1 VIVRS
6 RSRRAGARYSW
17 IAALLMALVCGRAA
31 AVTLPQPSAP
41 DVPATAWLLVD
52 HDSGRVLAE
61 HNADKPLAPAS
72 LAKLMTTYV
81 LFGKLKAGR
90 LRLDDKAEV
99 SRAAAE
105 ARGARL
111 FLRPGTTVRVED
123 LVKGMIVHSANDAAV
138 ALAER
143 ASGGESSFVAE
154 MNAAARALGLAHTVF
169 SNVTGHDA
177 TGQVSTA
184 RDLARLVSAL
194 IRDFPEYYP
203 WFALK
208 EFTYNG
214 LTQYNRNALLWRD
227 GAADGVKTGQTHAA
241 GFCLAASARRDGM
254 RLSAVVLGAKDENT
268 RVASGQRLLD
278 YGFRYFETRLLYA
291 ADVPA
296 MQVRVWMGDQSSV
309 PLGVRHNLYVTLPRG
324 WHERLH
330 ARLTVQDKLHAP
342 VQYGQTV
349 GTLALDLEG
358 RPFAEY
364 PLVAL
369 KEIGTGNLMQRAID
383 KFQLWLQ

>member
-1 VIVRS
+1 MKF
-6 RSRRAGARYSW
+6 
-17 IAALLMALVCGRAA
+17 LLLEAPNKFFCLLLACLLCGRAA
-31 AVTLPQPSAP
+31 AAAQPGAPAP

-61 HNADKPLAPAS
+61 HIADKPLAPAS
-72 LAKLMTTYV
+72 LAKLMTAYV
-81 LFGKLKAGR
+81 LFGRLKAGR
-90 LRLDDKAEV
+90 LQLDDQIEI
-99 SRAAAE
+99 SRTAAA

-123 LVKGMIVHSANDAAV
+123 LIKGMIVHSANDAAV

-143 ASGGESSFVAE
+143 ASGGESNFVAE
-154 MNAAARALGLAHTVF
+154 MNAQARTLGLSRTVF
-169 SNVTGHDA
+169 VNVTGHDA

-184 RDLARLVSAL
+184 RDLARLASAL

-227 GAADGVKTGQTHAA
+227 GAVDGVKTGQTHAA
-241 GFCLAASARRDGM
+241 GFCHAASASHDGM
-254 RLSAVVLGAKDENT
+254 RLIAVALGARSENA
-268 RVASGQRLLD
+268 RVASAQRLLD
-278 YGFRYFETRLLYA
+278 YGFRYYETRLLYA

-296 MQVRVWMGDQSSV
+296 TQVRVWMGDQSAV

-330 ARLTVQDKLHAP
+330 ARLTVPQDKLYAP
-342 VQYGQTV
+342 VQYGQVV
-349 GTLALDLEG
+349 GTLALDLDG

-369 KEIGTGNLMQRAID
+369 KQIGTGNLMRRAID

>member
-1 VIVRS
+1 
-6 RSRRAGARYSW
+6 
-17 IAALLMALVCGRAA
+17 
-31 AVTLPQPSAP
+31 
-41 DVPATAWLLVD
+41 
-52 HDSGRVLAE
+52 
-61 HNADKPLAPAS
+61 
-72 LAKLMTTYV
+72 
-81 LFGKLKAGR
+81 
-90 LRLDDKAEV
+90 
-99 SRAAAE
+99 
-105 ARGARL
+105 
-111 FLRPGTTVRVED
+111 VRVDD
-123 LVKGMIVHSANDAAV
+123 LIKGMIVHSANDAVV

-143 ASGGESSFVAE
+143 ASGSENNFVAE
-154 MNAAARALGLAHTVF
+154 MNAQARALGLSQTVF
-169 SNVTGHDA
+169 VNATGHDA
-177 TGQVSTA
+177 AGQVATA
-184 RDLARLVSAL
+184 RDLARLASAL

-203 WFALK
+203 WFALR

-214 LTQYNRNALLWRD
+214 ITQYNRNALLWHD
-227 GAADGVKTGQTHAA
+227 GAVDGVKTGQTHAA

-254 RLSAVVLGAKDENT
+254 RLIAVALDARSENG

-278 YGFRYFETRLLYA
+278 YGFRHFETRLLYA

-296 MQVRVWMGDQSSV
+296 TQVRVWMGDRSSV

-324 WHERLH
+324 WHERLR

-383 KFQLWLQ
+383 KFQLWFQ

>member
-1 VIVRS
+1 MQLRL
-6 RSRRAGARYSW
+6 RRAGARYLRFV
-17 IAALLMALVCGRAA
+17 ALLMALACGRVVAM
-31 AVTLPQPSAP
+31 TLPQSAAP
-41 DVPATAWLLVD
+41 DVPAAAWLLMD

-72 LAKLMTTYV
+72 LTKLMTAYV

-90 LRLDDKAEV
+90 LRLDDKIEI
-99 SRAAAE
+99 SRTAAE

-111 FLRPGTTVRVED
+111 FLRPGMTVRVED

-143 ASGGESSFVAE
+143 ASGGGNNFVAE
-154 MNAAARALGLAHTVF
+154 MNAAARTLGLSHTVF
-169 SNVTGHDA
+169 SNVTGHEAD
-177 TGQVSTA
+177 GQVSTA
-184 RDLARLVSAL
+184 RDLALLASAL

-214 LTQYNRNALLWRD
+214 ITQYNRNALLWRD
-227 GAADGVKTGQTHAA
+227 SDMDGVKTGQTHAA
-241 GFCLAASARRDGM
+241 GFCLVASARRDGM
-254 RLSAVVLGAKDENT
+254 RLIAVALGARSENA

-278 YGFRYFETRLLYA
+278 YGFGCFETRLLYA

-296 MQVRVWMGDQSSV
+296 TQMRVWMGDRSSV

-324 WHERLH
+324 WHERLR
-330 ARLTVQDKLHAP
+330 ARLTVPQDKLYAP
-342 VQYGQTV
+342 VQYGQAV
-349 GTLALDLEG
+349 GTLALDLDG
-358 RPFAEY
+358 RPLAEY

-369 KEIGTGNLMQRAID
+369 KEIGTGNLLQRAID

>member
-1 VIVRS
+1 
-6 RSRRAGARYSW
+6 
-17 IAALLMALVCGRAA
+17 
-31 AVTLPQPSAP
+31 
-41 DVPATAWLLVD
+41 
-52 HDSGRVLAE
+52 VLAE
-61 HNADKPLAPAS
+61 RNADKPLAPAS
-72 LAKLMTTYV
+72 LAKLMTAYV

-90 LRLDDKAEV
+90 LRLDDKVEV

-111 FLRPGTTVRVED
+111 FLRPRTTVRVED

-138 ALAER
+138 ALAEH
-143 ASGGESSFVAE
+143 ASGGESNFVAE
-154 MNAAARALGLAHTVF
+154 MNAQARTLGLSHTVF
-169 SNVTGHDA
+169 SNVMGHAAD
-177 TGQVSTA
+177 GQVSTA
-184 RDLARLVSAL
+184 RDLARLASAL

-214 LTQYNRNALLWRD
+214 ITQYNRNALLWRD
-227 GAADGVKTGQTHAA
+227 DGVDGVKTGQTHAA
-241 GFCLAASARRDGM
+241 GFCLVTSARHDGM
-254 RLSAVVLGAKDENT
+254 RLIAVALGAGSEDA
-268 RVASGQRLLD
+268 RVASGQQLLD

-296 MQVRVWMGDQSSV
+296 TQARVWMGDRSSV

-324 WHERLH
+324 WHQRLH
-330 ARLTVQDKLHAP
+330 ARHTVKDKLHAP

>member
-1 VIVRS
+1 MKFFLLETPKKFFCLLFACLLCDS
-6 RSRRAGARYSW
+6 AAA
-17 IAALLMALVCGRAA
+17 AALPEV
-31 AVTLPQPSAP
+31 PAP
-41 DVPATAWLLVD
+41 DVPAAAWLLVD

-61 HNADKPLAPAS
+61 HNADQPLAAAS
-72 LAKLMTTYV
+72 LAKLMTAYV
-81 LFGKLKAGR
+81 LFGTLKAGR
-90 LRLDDKAEV
+90 LRLDETVEV
-99 SRAAAE
+99 SRAAAG

-111 FLRPGTTVRVED
+111 FLRPGTAVRVED
-123 LVKGMIVHSANDAAV
+123 LLQGMIVHSANDAAV

-143 ASGGESSFVAE
+143 ASGGESDFVAE
-154 MNAAARALGLAHTVF
+154 MNAAANALGLSGTVF
-169 SNVTGHDA
+169 VNATGYEA
-177 TGQVSTA
+177 RGQVSTA
-184 RDLARLVSAL
+184 RDLARLASAL
-194 IRDFPEYYP
+194 IRDFPEFYP

-214 LTQYNRNALLWRD
+214 ITQYNRNALLWRD
-227 GAADGVKTGQTHAA
+227 STVDGVKTGQTHAA
-241 GFCLAASARRDGM
+241 GFCLIAAAGRDGM
-254 RLSAVVLGAKDENT
+254 RLIAVALGARSEDA

-278 YGFRYFETRLLYA
+278 YGFRHFETRLLYA

-296 MQVRVWMGDQSSV
+296 AQVRVWMDDRSSV

-324 WHERLH
+324 GHERLR
-330 ARLTVQDKLHAP
+330 ARLTVQDRLYAP
-342 VQYGQTV
+342 VPYGQTV